1 MLENIGMLN
10 IPEFKSARLRLRA
23 FTPDDFEPMAQFFAS
38 EVSRPYGGPCS
49 RDDAW
54 RKFAVYSGH
63 WMLRGFGPWA
73 LEALDSG
80 AFVGLCG
87 MWFPEGFPE
96 PEISWAL
103 IPGQHGKGYATEAA
117 RRALQA
123 AYEDFGWKTAASV
136 IAVDNAAS
144 HAVAQRLGAKVESRI
159 AFRGGQAD
167 VYRHLT
173 LHALRAS
180 E

>member
-1 MLENIGMLN
+1 MSI
-10 IPEFKSARLRLRA
+10 IPVFQSPRLLLRA
-23 FTPDDFEPMAQFFAS
+23 FKPDDFEPMAGFYAS

-49 RDDAW
+49 RDEAW

-63 WMLRGFGPWA
+63 WVLRGYGPWA
-73 LEALDSG
+73 LEEKGSG
-80 AFVGLCG
+80 QFVGLCG

-123 AYEDFGWKTAASV
+123 AYENFGWKTAVSV
-136 IAVDNAAS
+136 IATDNAAS

-159 AFRGGQAD
+159 AFRGAQAD
-167 VYRHLT
+167 VYRH
-173 LHALRAS
+173 AS
-180 E
+180 LNVLLQAAN

>member
-1 MLENIGMLN
+1 MTH
-10 IPEFKSARLRLRA
+10 IPAFESPRLLLRA
-23 FTPDDFEPMAQFFAS
+23 FKPDDFEPMAQFYAS
-38 EVSRPYGGPCS
+38 EVSRPYGGPCA
-49 RDDAW
+49 RDEAW

-63 WMLRGFGPWA
+63 WVLRGYGPWA
-73 LEALDSG
+73 LEVKDSG

-123 AYEDFGWKTAASV
+123 AYEDFGWKTAVSV
-136 IAVDNAAS
+136 IATDNAAS

-159 AFRGGQAD
+159 AFRGAQAD
-167 VYRHLT
+167 VYRHVSLDV
-173 LHALRAS
+173 LLQAAN
-180 E
+180 

>member
-1 MLENIGMLN
+1 MTH
-10 IPEFKSARLRLRA
+10 IPAFESPRLLLRA
-23 FTPDDFEPMAQFFAS
+23 FKPEDFEPMARFFAS
-38 EVSRPYGGPCS
+38 EGSRPYGGPCT
-49 RDDAW
+49 RDEAW

-63 WMLRGFGPWA
+63 WVLRGYGPWA
-73 LEALDSG
+73 LEEKASG
-80 AFVGLCG
+80 QFVGLCG

-123 AYEDFGWKTAASV
+123 AYEDFGWKTAVSV
-136 IAVDNAAS
+136 IATDNAAS

-159 AFRGGQAD
+159 AFRGAEAD
-167 VYRHLT
+167 VYRHLS
-173 LHALRAS
+173 LDALQQVAN
-180 E
+180 

>member
-1 MLENIGMLN
+1 MNSMPN
-10 IPEFKSARLRLRA
+10 IPSFESSRLLLRPFK
-23 FTPDDFEPMAQFFAS
+23 PEDFESMAMFYAS

-49 RDDAW
+49 REEAW

-63 WMLRGFGPWA
+63 WVLRGFGPWA
-73 LEALDSG
+73 LETKDSG
-80 AFVGLCG
+80 QFVGLCG

-117 RRALQA
+117 RRALRA
-123 AYEDFGWKTAASV
+123 AYEDFGWKTAVSV
-136 IAVDNAAS
+136 IATDNAAS
-144 HAVAQRLGAKVESRI
+144 HAVAQRLGAKQESRI
-159 AFRGGQAD
+159 DFRGGQAD
-167 VYRHLT
+167 VYRHVCLN
-173 LHALRAS
+173 ALLQTV

>member
-1 MLENIGMLN
+1 MTN
-10 IPEFKSARLRLRA
+10 IPEFESPRLRLRA
-23 FTPDDFEPMAQFFAS
+23 FKNQDFEPMAEFYAS
-38 EVSRPYGGPCS
+38 EVSCSYGGPCS
-49 RDDAW
+49 RDEAW

-63 WMLRGFGPWA
+63 WVLRGFGPWA
-73 LEALDSG
+73 LEEKASG
-80 AFVGLCG
+80 QFVGLCG

-103 IPGQHGKGYATEAA
+103 IPRQHGKGYATEAA

-123 AYEDFGWKTAASV
+123 AYEDFGWKTAVSV
-136 IAVDNAAS
+136 IAADNAAS

-167 VYRHLT
+167 VYRHAGLE
-173 LHALRAS
+173 ALQCT

>member
-1 MLENIGMLN
+1 MTN
-10 IPEFKSARLRLRA
+10 IPEFESPRLRLRA
-23 FTPDDFEPMAQFFAS
+23 FKNQDFEPMAEFYAS
-38 EVSRPYGGPCS
+38 EVSRSYGGPCS
-49 RDDAW
+49 RDEAW

-63 WMLRGFGPWA
+63 WVLRGFGPWA
-73 LEALDSG
+73 LEEKASG
-80 AFVGLCG
+80 QFVGLCG

-103 IPGQHGKGYATEAA
+103 IPRQHGKGYATEAA

-123 AYEDFGWKTAASV
+123 AYEDFGWKTAVSV
-136 IAVDNAAS
+136 IAADNAAS

-167 VYRHLT
+167 VYRHAGLEAMQCT
-173 LHALRAS
+173 

>member
-1 MLENIGMLN
+1 MITKMN
-10 IPEFKSARLRLRA
+10 IPAFESPRLLLRA
-23 FTPDDFEPMAQFFAS
+23 FKPDDFEPMAGFYAS

-49 RDDAW
+49 RDEAW

-63 WMLRGFGPWA
+63 WVLRGFGPWA
-73 LEALDSG
+73 LEEKG
-80 AFVGLCG
+80 TGQFVGLCG

-123 AYEDFGWKTAASV
+123 AYEDFGWKTAVSV
-136 IAVDNAAS
+136 IATDNAAS
-144 HAVAQRLGAKVESRI
+144 HAVAQRLGAQRERTI
-159 AFRGGQAD
+159 PFRGGQAD
-167 VYRHLT
+167 VYRHVSLD
-173 LHALRAS
+173 ALRNQR
-180 E
+180 